1 MNVTDHSPQQRIK
14 IFRLLK
20 NLNSLEYPIKNK
32 DTEAYIYALSDAGL
46 INNRTAMGEIVEVCL
61 SSQGYLFMEQLSE
74 WHQTTGK
81 LGFVELAILEKISSN
96 KDTNVNNWNPLE
108 TELGE
113 ANLAEIKTAIAEL
126 ENSGLIKSFAVME
139 AKLPISLIGLNGYQH
154 TLHTKNPPAWQH
166 EEKYSNMT
174 TNNNISIGDHATVGV
189 AGTNS
194 GIAVTGSSI
203 MLSPDQIQSIHKNID
218 KLQSEIEKDELVPT
232 EASKAIGGILADA
245 KNKIAN
251 TTKEEAKK
259 ILEDTAQEATDSAR
273 NYLKGMV
280 LEGVSALLGTLPA
293 FIQSFPM

>member
-1 MNVTDHSPQQRIK
+1 MNIYDYEPLERLEICMLLATLDNLDFTNISPEVEGLLVEFEEAGIITPDNTLVGRGQVDLTSK
-14 IFRLLK
+14 GRLFKKRAMRWLK
-20 NLNSLEYPIKNK
+20 
-32 DTEAYIYALSDAGL
+32 T
-46 INNRTAMGEIVEVCL
+46 
-61 SSQGYLFMEQLSE
+61 Q
-74 WHQTTGK
+74 GK
-81 LGFVELAILEKISSN
+81 LGLVELAILEKIVSGQN
-96 KDTNVNNWNPLE
+96 TDVNSWDPIE

-113 ANLAEIKTAIAEL
+113 ATLAEIKKAIAEL
-126 ENSGLIKSFAVME
+126 ENSGLIKSSAIME
-139 AKLPISLIGLNGYQH
+139 AELPISLIGLNGYQY

-166 EEKYSNMT
+166 EKKYSNMT
-174 TNNNISIGDHATVGV
+174 TNNNISIGNHATVGV

-232 EASKAIGGILADA
+232 EASKAIGGILTDA
-245 KNKIAN
+245 KNKITN

-293 FIQSFPM
+293 FIQSLPM

>member
-1 MNVTDHSPQQRIK
+1 MNIYDYEPLERLEICMLLATLDNLDFTNISPEVEGLLVEFEEAGIITPDNTLVGRGQVDLTSK
-14 IFRLLK
+14 GRLFKKRAMRWLK
-20 NLNSLEYPIKNK
+20 
-32 DTEAYIYALSDAGL
+32 T
-46 INNRTAMGEIVEVCL
+46 
-61 SSQGYLFMEQLSE
+61 Q
-74 WHQTTGK
+74 GK
-81 LGFVELAILEKISSN
+81 LGLVELAILEKIVSGQN
-96 KDTNVNNWNPLE
+96 TDVNSWDPIE

-113 ANLAEIKTAIAEL
+113 ATLAEIKKAIAEL
-126 ENSGLIKSFAVME
+126 ENSGLIKSSAIME
-139 AKLPISLIGLNGYQH
+139 AELPISLIGLNGYQY

-166 EEKYSNMT
+166 EKKYSNMT
-174 TNNNISIGDHATVGV
+174 TNNNISIGNHATVGV

-203 MLSPDQIQSIHKNID
+203 MLSPDQIQSIHTNID

-232 EASKAIGGILADA
+232 EASKAIGGILTDA
-245 KNKIAN
+245 KNKITN

-293 FIQSFPM
+293 FIQSLPM

>member
-1 MNVTDHSPQQRIK
+1 MRW
-14 IFRLLK
+14 LK
-20 NLNSLEYPIKNK
+20 
-32 DTEAYIYALSDAGL
+32 T
-46 INNRTAMGEIVEVCL
+46 
-61 SSQGYLFMEQLSE
+61 Q
-74 WHQTTGK
+74 GK
-81 LGFVELAILEKISSN
+81 LGLVELAILEKIVSGQN
-96 KDTNVNNWNPLE
+96 TDVNSWDPIE

-113 ANLAEIKTAIAEL
+113 ATLAEIKKAIAEL
-126 ENSGLIKSFAVME
+126 ENSGLIKSSAIME
-139 AKLPISLIGLNGYQH
+139 AELPISLIGLNGYQY

-166 EEKYSNMT
+166 EKKYSNMT
-174 TNNNISIGDHATVGV
+174 TNNNISIGNHATVGV

-203 MLSPDQIQSIHKNID
+203 MLSPDQIQSIHTNID

-232 EASKAIGGILADA
+232 EASKAIGGILTDA
-245 KNKIAN
+245 KNKITN

-293 FIQSFPM
+293 FIQSLPM

>member
-1 MNVTDHSPQQRIK
+1 MNIYDYEPLERLEICMLLATLDNLDFTNISPEVEG
-14 IFRLLK
+14 LLV
-20 NLNSLEYPIKNK
+20 EFE
-32 DTEAYIYALSDAGL
+32 EAGIITPDNTLVGRGQVDLTSK
-46 INNRTAMGEIVEVCL
+46 
-61 SSQGYLFMEQLSE
+61 GYLFKKRAMRWLKTQ
-74 WHQTTGK
+74 GK
-81 LGFVELAILEKISSN
+81 LGLVELAILEKIVSGQN
-96 KDTNVNNWNPLE
+96 TNVNNWGPIE
-108 TELGE
+108 TKAGVASDGQIEAALHEL
-113 ANLAEIKTAIAEL
+113 KTA
-126 ENSGLIKSFAVME
+126 GLIKTYGAWGMTY
-139 AKLPISLIGLNGYQH
+139 PIRIDGEGAWKHVLTSQ
-154 TLHTKNPPAWQH
+154 KPPAWQY
-166 EEKYSNMT
+166 EEEYSNMT

-218 KLQSEIEKDELVPT
+218 KLQSEIEKDELVPA

-293 FIQSFPM
+293 FIQSLPM